1 MNANACEDSVLQ
13 DIHEAID
20 QLDEAQK
27 RTVQDYLCLSSEL
40 QLEAGMHG
48 SDEVRTTIYTH
59 TYYNKHIR
67 TTVYNFEVFAMPI
80 L

>member
-1 MNANACEDSVLQ
+1 MNANAREDSVLQ

-20 QLDEAQK
+20 KLDEAQK

-48 SDEVRTTIYTH
+48 SDEASAYMCIA
-59 TYYNKHIR
+59 
-67 TTVYNFEVFAMPI
+67 AMCT
-80 L
+80 

>member
-1 MNANACEDSVLQ
+1 MTHNYVNDIRELSLSMNANACEDSVLQ

-20 QLDEAQK
+20 KLDEAQK

-48 SDEVRTTIYTH
+48 SDEV
-59 TYYNKHIR
+59 
-67 TTVYNFEVFAMPI
+67 
-80 L
+80 